1 MLNQVFK
8 HVASMPHPIISF
20 SILISVMPKK
30 IVFTDEFRRN
40 YKTLAEIIESN
51 PKFIK
56 IIEEGIK

>member
-1 MLNQVFK
+1 
-8 HVASMPHPIISF
+8 MPHPIISF